1 MKGDTGLKKPYL
13 TKITPPQL
21 LTAGF
26 VIIILI
32 GSILL
37 SLPSA
42 SADRI
47 HTPFIDAFFTATSAA
62 CVTGLVVVDT
72 GTHYSTFG
80 EIVILMLMQVGGL
93 GFMTMATLF
102 ALAFRKRISLRE
114 RLWLQE
120 SMSHTSLEG
129 IVRFI
134 RRVLIYAFT
143 IEAVGALILT
153 ARWSAIMPID
163 KALYY
168 GVFHSVSMFTNAG
181 LDIMG
186 PIHGPFN
193 SFTNHVDDPI
203 INAVLMILIFLG
215 GIGFIVLGEVVDY
228 PKIRKFSL
236 HSKVV
241 LTTSGILFLGGAVLL
256 FIFEFTNTLQ
266 PLSMAGKLFSSLFQS
281 ISPRS
286 GGANTLDIAAMR
298 NASQF
303 LLIILMFIGASPG
316 SAGGGIKV
324 TTFAILIG
332 AVIAMM
338 RGKEDVVFFKRRLA
352 KDRVHKAL
360 TITAV
365 SVATIVLFTMILT
378 ATEETDFLTVMFEVT
393 SAFGTTGLSM
403 GLTPHLTDIGK
414 ILIIIVMFIGR
425 MGPLTLAYTLV
436 PTQSKELYRHPEGKI
451 IIG

>member
-1 MKGDTGLKKPYL
+1 MKGDYVLKKSIL
-13 TKITPPQL
+13 TKISPPQI

-26 VIIILI
+26 IIIILI
-32 GSILL
+32 GSVLL
-37 SLPSA
+37 SLPYA
-42 SADRI
+42 SEDGAR
-47 HTPFIDAFFTATSAA
+47 TPFIDAFFTATTAT

-72 GTHYSTFG
+72 GTHYSAFG
-80 EIVILMLMQVGGL
+80 EIVILLLMQIGGL

-102 ALAFRKRISLRE
+102 ALAFKKRISLRE

-134 RRVLIYAFT
+134 RRVLVYAFT
-143 IEAVGALILT
+143 IEIAGALLLAI
-153 ARWSAIMPID
+153 RWSASMPFD
-163 KALYY
+163 QALYY
-168 GVFHSVSMFTNAG
+168 GVFHSVSLFTNAG

-186 PIHGPFN
+186 PVHGPFN
-193 SFTNHVDDPI
+193 SFINHVDDPV
-203 INAVLMILIFLG
+203 INAVLMMLIFLG
-215 GIGFIVLGEVVDY
+215 GIGFIVLAEVIDY
-228 PKIRKFSL
+228 PKIRKLSL

-241 LTTSGILFLGGAVLL
+241 LITSGGLFAGGAVLL
-256 FIFEFTNTLQ
+256 FIFEFTNTLE
-266 PLSMAGKLFSSLFQS
+266 PLGFSGKLYSSLFQS

-286 GGANTLDIAAMR
+286 GGANTLNIADMR

-316 SAGGGIKV
+316 SVGGGIKV

-332 AVIAMM
+332 AVIAMI

-365 SVATIVLFTMILT
+365 SVATIVLFTMILS

-393 SAFGTTGLSM
+393 SAFGTAGLSM

-414 ILIIIVMFIGR
+414 VLVIIVMFIGR

-436 PTQSKELYRHPEGKI
+436 PNQTKELYRHPEGKI

>member
-1 MKGDTGLKKPYL
+1 MKKSIL
-13 TKITPPQL
+13 TKINPPQI

-26 VIIILI
+26 IVIILI
-32 GSILL
+32 GSFLL
-37 SLPSA
+37 SLPYA
-42 SADRI
+42 SEDGM
-47 HTPFIDAFFTATSAA
+47 HTPFIDAFFTATTAA

-72 GTHYSTFG
+72 GTHFSAFG
-80 EIVILMLMQVGGL
+80 ELVILMLMQVGGL

-143 IEAVGALILT
+143 IEFAGALLL
-153 ARWSAIMPID
+153 ALRWSDMMPFD

-181 LDIMG
+181 LDVMG

-203 INAVLMILIFLG
+203 INAVLMLLIFLG
-215 GIGFIVLGEVVDY
+215 GIGFIVLAEVIDY
-228 PKIRKFSL
+228 PKIRKLSL

-241 LTTSGILFLGGAVLL
+241 LYTSGLLFLGGAVLL
-256 FIFEFTNTLQ
+256 FIFEYTNTLE
-266 PLSMAGKLFSSLFQS
+266 PLNFAGKLYSSLFQS

-286 GGANTLDIAAMR
+286 GGANTLNIADMR

-332 AVIAMM
+332 AVIAMI

-365 SVATIVLFTMILT
+365 SVATIVLFTMILS
-378 ATEETDFLTVMFEVT
+378 ATEETGFLTVMFEVT

-403 GLTPHLTDIGK
+403 GLTPHLTEIGK

-436 PTQSKELYRHPEGKI
+436 PNQSKELYRHPEGKI
-451 IIG
+451 TIG

>member
-1 MKGDTGLKKPYL
+1 MKISIL
-13 TKITPPQL
+13 TKISPPQI
-21 LTAGF
+21 LTGGF
-26 VIIILI
+26 IVIILI

-37 SLPSA
+37 TLPYA
-42 SADRI
+42 SEDGM
-47 HTPFIDAFFTATSAA
+47 HTSFIDAFFTATTAA

-72 GTHYSTFG
+72 GTHFSAFG
-80 EIVILMLMQVGGL
+80 ELVILMLMQVGGL

-143 IEAVGALILT
+143 IEFAGALLLT
-153 ARWSAIMPID
+153 LRWSAMMPFD

-193 SFTNHVDDPI
+193 SFTNHVDDPV
-203 INAVLMILIFLG
+203 INAVLMLLIFLG
-215 GIGFIVLGEVVDY
+215 GIGFIVLAEVIDF
-228 PKIRKFSL
+228 PKIRKLSL

-241 LTTSGILFLGGAVLL
+241 LYTSGLLFLGGAVLL
-256 FIFEFTNTLQ
+256 FIFEYTNTLE
-266 PLSMAGKLFSSLFQS
+266 PLSFAGKVYSSFFQS

-286 GGANTLDIAAMR
+286 GGANTLNIADMR

-332 AVIAMM
+332 AVMAMI

-365 SVATIVLFTMILT
+365 SVATIVLFTMILS

-403 GLTPHLTDIGK
+403 GLTPHLTEIGK

-436 PTQSKELYRHPEGKI
+436 PNQSKELYRHPEGKI
-451 IIG
+451 TIG

>member
-1 MKGDTGLKKPYL
+1 MKKYFLSP
-13 TKITPPQL
+13 ISPPQI

-26 VIIILI
+26 IVIILI

-37 SLPSA
+37 SLPYA
-42 SADRI
+42 TEDGIR
-47 HTPFIDAFFTATSAA
+47 TPFIDAFFTATTAA

-72 GTHYSTFG
+72 GTHYSVFG
-80 EIVILMLMQVGGL
+80 ETVILMLMQVGGL

-102 ALAFRKRISLRE
+102 ALAFRKKISLRE

-143 IEAVGALILT
+143 IELAGALLLAI
-153 ARWSAIMPID
+153 RWSAVMPFD
-163 KALYY
+163 QALYY
-168 GVFHSVSMFTNAG
+168 GVFHSVSLFTNAG

-186 PIHGPFN
+186 PLHGPFN
-193 SFTNHVDDPI
+193 SFTNHVEDPV
-203 INAVLMILIFLG
+203 INIVLMLLIFLG
-215 GIGFIVLGEVVDY
+215 GIGFIVLAEIIDF
-228 PKIRKFSL
+228 PKIRKLSL

-241 LTTSGILFLGGAVLL
+241 LSTSGLLFLGGAVLL
-256 FIFEFTNTLQ
+256 FIFEFTNTLE
-266 PLSMAGKLFSSLFQS
+266 PLSLPGKLYSSLFQS

-286 GGANTLDIAAMR
+286 GGANTLNIAEMR

-332 AVIAMM
+332 AVIAMI

-365 SVATIVLFTMILT
+365 SIATIVLFTMILS
-378 ATEETDFLTVMFEVT
+378 ATEKTDFLTVMFEVT

-403 GLTPHLTDIGK
+403 GLTPNLSDFGK
-414 ILIIIVMFIGR
+414 LMIILVMFIGR

-436 PTQSKELYRHPEGKI
+436 PHQSKELYRYPEGKI
-451 IIG
+451 TIG